1 MKEKE
6 ILQTAIILIIA
17 VFLINT
23 LIPFVTGLEKPM
35 IVLSGSMVPIFLPG
49 DVVITKTIDPNEF
62 KVGDVMTFQPLK
74 SKPGTL
80 VTHRII
86 SIEEGEERLF
96 QTKGDANNAQDDF
109 QVPASNAVGKLI
121 FVIPFLGYLPDYL
134 KGHKSVFVLI
144 ILLPAFLL
152 ILDEI
157 RNLIL
162 YSNPACARK
171 VERERKKVARRTF
184 YNTKGKKLAIIIF
197 ISGLVFSGIIISN
210 LGENGHVILK
220 SKNQADNLGFLP
232 MIYVLTSDNSEKQ
245 FDIYP
250 WYGVVSQAN
259 ETQFIAPEN
268 TPAQISSVPYIL
280 PVFWIISLANINS
293 YLPAAAEVVIYTSF
307 VTLLLFPIWYR
318 KSIIGGHKKRISFKR
333 RLAQWKRTF
342 HLG

>member
-23 LIPFVTGLEKPM
+23 LIPFVTGSEKPM
-35 IVLSGSMVPIFLPG
+35 IVLSGSMVPLFLPG

-62 KVGDVMTFQPLK
+62 KVGDVMTFQPPK
-74 SKPGTL
+74 SKNGTF

-86 SIEEGEERLF
+86 SIEEGEDSLF

-109 QVPASNAVGKLI
+109 QVPASNAIGKLI

-134 KGHKSVFVLI
+134 KEHKSLFFLF

-162 YSNPACARK
+162 YNNPTRARK
-171 VERERKKVARRTF
+171 VEREQKKVARRTF
-184 YNTKGKKLAIIIF
+184 YNIKGKKLVALIL
-197 ISGLVFSGIIISN
+197 ISGLVFAGIVMYNQGKNGSVV
-210 LGENGHVILK
+210 LEKENAVA
-220 SKNQADNLGFLP
+220 NPGFLS
-232 MIYVLTSDNSEKQ
+232 MVYVLTSDNSEQQ
-245 FDIYP
+245 FDIHP
-250 WYGVVSQAN
+250 WYGVVSLGN
-259 ETQFIAPEN
+259 KTQFNAPEN
-268 TPAQISSVPYIL
+268 IPAHISSVPYIL

-318 KSIIGGHKKRISFKR
+318 KSIIGRHKKRISFKR